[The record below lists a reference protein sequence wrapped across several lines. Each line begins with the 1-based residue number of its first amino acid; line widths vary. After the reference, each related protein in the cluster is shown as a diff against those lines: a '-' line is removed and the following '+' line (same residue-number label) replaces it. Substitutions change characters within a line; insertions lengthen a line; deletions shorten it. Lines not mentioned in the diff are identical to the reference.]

1 MLDLSKSTQ
10 RSVYANKYFVVV
22 GDVSENTRMV
32 ELGEWPR
39 KTLVIGLSH
48 APV

>member
-1 MLDLSKSTQ
+1 MLDLSKSAQ

-22 GDVSENTRMV
+22 GDVSENTGMV
-32 ELGEWPR
+32 ESGERAR
-39 KTLVIGLSH
+39 KTLVIGLSR